1 MHRHVRFKRHLRFLQ
16 EGELIRV
23 VRDLDDEA
31 SLPAGRAFEEL
42 LVVLSDAPTKERAR
56 AELAQRLD
64 VPPAMIDRLMDR
76 LSALK
81 LIEHF
86 DPKTSCDVRF
96 DRQLLLFD
104 ALEPVSDHLG
114 SLARQRRLA
123 DAQVLILGMGG
134 IGHQMAQSLAAA
146 GIGSLVLVDGDLVEE
161 SNLHRQILFGASDTG
176 RAKVEAARDG
186 ILRIAPG
193 CKVIVHEMFVSTA
206 AAWNALMNAQPGV
219 RHIVLSADKP
229 VQLVNWISEARIAFN
244 YHVIKCGYMS
254 TQGLI
259 GPLLGPDTRSYEELF
274 SSWGDLIDAQPENI
288 AAFNA
293 RSIAPTMAAS
303 NAIMANIAA
312 LELIKHITRAGS
324 LNLREQRL
332 LLDLNDY
339 STRFG

>member
-42 LVVLSDAPTKERAR
+42 LVVLSYAPAEEWAR
-56 AELAQRLD
+56 AELAHRLD
-64 VPPAMIDRLMDR
+64 VPPVMVDALFDR
-76 LSALK
+76 LSDLK

-104 ALEPVSDHLG
+104 AWDPVCDHLE
-114 SLARQRRLA
+114 SQARQQRLA
-123 DAQVLILGMGG
+123 DAQVLILGLGG

-146 GIGSLVLVDGDLVEE
+146 GIGTLVLVDGDVVEE
-161 SNLHRQILFGASDTG
+161 SNLHRQILFGTSDTG

-186 ILRIAPG
+186 IVRIAPG
-193 CKVIVHEMFVSTA
+193 CNVMVHKMFVSNA
-206 AAWNALMNAQPGV
+206 AAWNTLMNARPGV
-219 RHIVLSADKP
+219 RHVVLSADKP
-229 VQLVNWISEARIAFN
+229 VQLVNWISEARIGFN
-244 YHVIKCGYMS
+244 YHMIKCGYMN

-259 GPLLGPDTRSYEELF
+259 GPLLGPDTRGYEELF
-274 SSWGDLIDAQPENI
+274 SSWGQLIDAQPENI

-312 LELIKHITRAGS
+312 LELIKHITGAGS

-339 STRFG
+339 STTFG